1 MMSRWGRYE
10 HFHRLAL
17 FHPACP
23 SQAISTLS
31 PSNGL
36 AMRAFRTRFHLLYI
50 EANVCTWSNLFANIR
65 HFPLLVTDLFANT
78 RHYSRHWPFCEHSSS
93 PSSYINRR
101 LGLFFNADNTPCPHN
116 KKHFHQLYS
125 SSSMMQFSGSL
136 LSILSVVSYFLDKFT
151 SVSDPPIIRSLR
163 VPFH

>member
-23 SQAISTLS
+23 SRRLVKRSQPYLLPTAWLWE
-31 PSNGL
+31 
-36 AMRAFRTRFHLLYI
+36 HLYI

-136 LSILSVVSYFLDKFT
+136 LSILSVVSYFPDKFT